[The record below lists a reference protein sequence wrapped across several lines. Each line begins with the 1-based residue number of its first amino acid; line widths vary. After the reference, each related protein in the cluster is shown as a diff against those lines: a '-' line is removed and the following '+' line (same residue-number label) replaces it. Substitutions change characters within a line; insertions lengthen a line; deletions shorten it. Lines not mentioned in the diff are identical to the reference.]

1 MAFIWN
7 IGIAPGNVKPRTGQ
21 VIRRTASLRNK
32 SDDVE
37 AEKGL
42 SRMRVIRSG
51 EKNTYQVGRYA
62 MICAVNMASC
72 RLPFHALM
80 LGREEKQ
87 SQALFPR

>member
-42 SRMRVIRSG
+42 SKMRAILSKKKIDTKLGDTLWYVQS
-51 EKNTYQVGRYA
+51 VWHLA
-62 MICAVNMASC
+62 DS
-72 RLPFHALM
+72 PFHALD
-80 LGREEKQ
+80 LG
-87 SQALFPR
+87 

>member
-21 VIRRTASLRNK
+21 VIRRTASLRKK

-42 SRMRVIRSG
+42 NKMRAILS
-51 EKNTYQVGRYA
+51 K
-62 MICAVNMASC
+62 
-72 RLPFHALM
+72 
-80 LGREEKQ
+80 KK
-87 SQALFPR
+87 